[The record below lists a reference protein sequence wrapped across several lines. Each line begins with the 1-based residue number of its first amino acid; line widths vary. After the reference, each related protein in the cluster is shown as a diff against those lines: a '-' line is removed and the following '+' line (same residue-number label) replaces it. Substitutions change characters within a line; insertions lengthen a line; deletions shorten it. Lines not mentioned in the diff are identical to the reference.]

1 MRALLLHGALSVLT
15 AAAALAAYDHW
26 VVRPAL
32 RVGIVDVGE
41 VYRQKEAEFT
51 LILTKAG
58 SDDERR
64 DAMAMARR
72 FAQRL
77 PAALDELPRECGCL
91 VVLKSAVA
99 GATPRTVDLTAY
111 LKHKVEER
119 PSAPRVEA
127 P

>member
-1 MRALLLHGALSVLT
+1 MSPSLKSVLLNAGMACAIVLGT
-15 AAAALAAYDHW
+15 LAAYDRV
-26 VVRPAL
+26 VVRPAQL
-32 RVGIVDVGE
+32 IGVVDVAE

-58 SDDERR
+58 SDGEREK
-64 DAMAMARR
+64 AMVMARA

-77 PAALDELPRECGCL
+77 PLALEELPRDCGCL

-99 GATPRTVDLTAY
+99 GPTPRTLDLTAH
-111 LKHKVEER
+111 LKRK
-119 PSAPRVEA
+119 VEA

>member
-1 MRALLLHGALSVLT
+1 MRAVLLHGAATMLAV
-15 AAAALAAYDHW
+15 AAAIAAYDHW

-32 RVGIVDVGE
+32 RVGLVDVGE

-51 LILTKAG
+51 LILTRAG
-58 SDDERR
+58 SDDERQK
-64 DAMAMARR
+64 AMAMARV

-77 PAALDELPRECGCL
+77 PLALEELPTECGCL

-111 LKHKVEER
+111 LKRK
-119 PSAPRVEA
+119 VEA